1 MSMVPVNPKP
11 FLNDL
16 TGTRVLVKLKWG
28 MEYRGTLA
36 AVDAYMNV
44 QLLDSSEYVD
54 GTLAGELGEIL
65 IRCNNVM
72 YVTAAPEEGELGE
85 ILIRCNNVMYVTAAP

>member
-1 MSMVPVNPKP
+1 MARAAARADIPHRLSP
-11 FLNDL
+11 L
-16 TGTRVLVKLKWG
+16 TAQRCLSVCGRQSDHHP
-28 MEYRGTLA
+28 LA
-36 AVDAYMNV
+36 LGCPILAVDAYMNV

-72 YVTAAPEEGELGE
+72 YVTAAPEEGDMEVG
-85 ILIRCNNVMYVTAAP
+85 A

>member
-1 MSMVPVNPKP
+1 
-11 FLNDL
+11 
-16 TGTRVLVKLKWG
+16 
-28 MEYRGTLA
+28 
-36 AVDAYMNV
+36 MNV

-72 YVTAAPEEGELGE
+72 YVTAAPEEGDMEVG
-85 ILIRCNNVMYVTAAP
+85 A